1 MADAKKVTNKRRDVA
16 TVSANTHDTD
26 SALIA
31 DQYDR
36 LVKLTLRNLN
46 KAPYFRYIPF
56 YHHRYTKADIIQ
68 YLSDPKYF
76 EKELRHATRFIY
88 HASPHFHRLIQYFAG
103 LSDLDYIVAPH
114 KIDPSK
120 ANPQRVESNY
130 RKVLNVLSAM
140 KITSQFRKIL
150 LICLREDVFYGIF
163 RAGDDD
169 ILVQQLPSD
178 YCRITSIEGGVANVT
193 FDFRYFDRFPDTIE
207 NYPEEFAVKY
217 RMYRNRLKDGSRY
230 VEPYWIELDAPN
242 AFAVKCNNDLWDCAI
257 PPFAGV
263 LPEVFDIESYKEL
276 KMEGTELENYAMLAM
291 KIPMTEEGE
300 WGIDLNKAKDFWNNL
315 DSVLPDRV
323 GSVLTPM
330 DIVKYSFEHSDSS
343 DPDTVM
349 ESEQNLFTAAGVS
362 SLLFNNSRASANALL
377 LSMKVDQAVTFGV
390 VKSIE
395 DVINRYIQSKQ
406 YGRYFKVNFLDC
418 SPVNRKE
425 LGDAYLK
432 AASYGLPTISMYA
445 ASQGLCQEEIDTMS
459 FLEGQVL
466 GLQDIF
472 RPIQSSSQ
480 MSSEDINGEQAGAPQ
495 KDAGELT
502 DSGEQSRED
511 SDDWG

>member
-1 MADAKKVTNKRRDVA
+1 MAKKKVPDVVT
-16 TVSANTHDTD
+16 ANSKGEDA
-26 SALIA
+26 SALGIA
-31 DQYDR
+31 EQYDR
-36 LVKLTLRNLN
+36 LVKLRLYDPQHPFQALR
-46 KAPYFRYIPF
+46 FRYLPF
-56 YHHRYTKADIIQ
+56 YHHRYTKADIIR
-68 YLSDPKYF
+68 YLSDPKRF
-76 EKELRHATRFIY
+76 EKELRHAVRFIY

-103 LSDLDYIVAPH
+103 LSDLAYVVSPY
-114 KIDPSK
+114 KINPK
-120 ANPQRVESNY
+120 TVNPQRVETQY
-130 RKVLNVLSAM
+130 RKVLNALSAM
-140 KITSQFRKIL
+140 KIVSQFRKIL

-178 YCRITSIEGGVANVT
+178 YCRICSVEGGVPNVT
-193 FDFRYFDRFPDTIE
+193 FDFRYFDRFPDNLD
-207 NYPEEFAVKY
+207 NYPPEFRTKY
-217 RMYRNRLKDGSRY
+217 EMYRNGLNARVDH
-230 VEPYWIELDAPN
+230 PYWIELDAPD
-242 AFAVKCNNDLWDCAI
+242 AFAIKCNNDLLDCAI

-291 KIPMTEEGE
+291 RIPMTEEGE
-300 WGIDLNKAKDFWNNL
+300 WGIDLRKAKEFWENL

-330 DIVKYSFEHSDSS
+330 QIDKFSFERSDSS
-343 DPDTVM
+343 DPDTVT

-362 SLLFNNSRASANALL
+362 SLLFNNDKASANALL
-377 LSMKVDQAVTFGV
+377 LSIKADQCVTYGV

-395 DVINRYIQSKQ
+395 DVINRYIQSKS
-406 YGRYFKVNFLDC
+406 YGRYFKVTFLDC
-418 SPVNRKE
+418 SPFNRKE

-445 ASQGLCQEEIDTMS
+445 ASQGLAQAEIDTMS
-459 FLEGQVL
+459 FLEGDVL
-466 GLQDIF
+466 GLQDMF

-480 MSSEDINGEQAGAPQ
+480 MSSEDINGGQAGAPQ

>member
-1 MADAKKVTNKRRDVA
+1 MADKKPVA
-16 TVSANTHDTD
+16 RASQKQTESDRARE
-26 SALIA
+26 IA
-31 DQYDR
+31 EQYDR
-36 LVKLTLRNLN
+36 LVKLQLRDVHAN
-46 KAPYFRYIPF
+46 YIRYIPF
-56 YHHRYTKADIIQ
+56 YKHRYKKEDIIH
-68 YLSDPKYF
+68 YLSDPKRF
-76 EKELRHATRFIY
+76 EKELRHAVRFIY

-103 LSDLDYIVAPH
+103 LSDLAYVVSPN
-114 KIDPSK
+114 KLDPLK
-120 ANPQRVESNY
+120 ANPQRIGANC
-130 RKVLNVLSAM
+130 RKVLNTLSAM
-140 KITSQFRKIL
+140 KIASQFRKIL

-178 YCRITSIEGGVANVT
+178 YCRILSVEGGVPNVT
-193 FDFRYFDRFPDTIE
+193 FDFRYFDRFPE
-207 NYPEEFAVKY
+207 NLANYPDEFRIKY
-217 RMYRNRLKDGSRY
+217 DRYRQIIKSASRIA
-230 VEPYWIELDAPN
+230 EPWWIELDSPD
-242 AFAVKCNNDLWDCAI
+242 AFAVKCNNDFLECAI

-291 KIPMTEEGE
+291 RIPMTDEGE
-300 WGIDLNKAKDFWNNL
+300 WGIDLNKAKDFWENL

-330 DIVKYSFEHSDSS
+330 AIEKFGFERSDSS
-343 DPDTVM
+343 DPDTVT

-362 SLLFNNSRASANALL
+362 SLLFNNPKASANSLL
-377 LSMKVDQAVTFGV
+377 LSIKADQAITYGV

-406 YGRYFKVNFLDC
+406 YGRYFKVTFLDC
-418 SPVNRKE
+418 SPYNRKE

-445 ASQGLCQEEIDTMS
+445 ASQGLGQAELDTMS

-466 GLQDIF
+466 HLQDIF

-480 MSSEDINGEQAGAPQ
+480 MSSEDLQGQAGAPE
-495 KDAGELT
+495 KDVGELT

>member
-1 MADAKKVTNKRRDVA
+1 MADAKKRPVMKKDDFV
-16 TVSANTHDTD
+16 VKNTDD
-26 SALIA
+26 GSIA
-31 DQYDR
+31 DEYDR
-36 LVKLTLRNLN
+36 LIKLVTRDIH
-46 KAPYFRYIPF
+46 KVPYFRYIPF
-56 YHHRYTKADIIQ
+56 YHHRYTKADIIV
-68 YLSDPKYF
+68 YLGDPKRF
-76 EKELRHATRFIY
+76 ERELRHAVRFIY

-103 LSDLDYIVAPH
+103 LSDLAYVVSPY
-114 KIDPSK
+114 KIDPQK
-120 ANPQRVESNY
+120 ANKQRVGMQY
-130 RKVLNVLSAM
+130 RKVLDTLSAM
-140 KITSQFRKIL
+140 KIASQFRKIL
-150 LICLREDVFYGIF
+150 LICLREDVFYGVF
-163 RAGDDD
+163 RAGEDD

-178 YCRITSIEGGVANVT
+178 YCRITSVEGGVANVT
-193 FDFRYFDRFPDTIE
+193 FDFRYFDRFPENLD
-207 NYPEEFAVKY
+207 NYPTEFRVKY
-217 RMYRNRLKDGSRY
+217 NQYLKRRKDARDDLN
-230 VEPYWIELDAPN
+230 PWWIELSSPD
-242 AFAVKCNNDLWDCAI
+242 AFAIKCNNDLLDCAI

-291 KIPMTEEGE
+291 RIPMTQEGD
-300 WGIDLNKAKDFWNNL
+300 WGIDLNKAKDFWQNL

-330 DIVKYSFEHSDSS
+330 PIEKFSFEHSDSTDS
-343 DPDTVM
+343 DTVT
-349 ESEQNLFTAAGVS
+349 EAEQNLFTAAGVS
-362 SLLFNNSRASANALL
+362 SLLFNNDKASANALL
-377 LSMKVDQAVTFGV
+377 LSIKADQMITYGV

-395 DVINRYIQSKQ
+395 DVINRYIQAKS
-406 YGRYFKVNFLDC
+406 YGRHFKVTFLDC
-418 SPVNRKE
+418 STFNRKE

-445 ASQGLCQEEIDTMS
+445 SSQGLGQAEIDTMS

-480 MSSEDINGEQAGAPQ
+480 MSSEDINGGQAGAPQ
-495 KDAGELT
+495 KDADELT